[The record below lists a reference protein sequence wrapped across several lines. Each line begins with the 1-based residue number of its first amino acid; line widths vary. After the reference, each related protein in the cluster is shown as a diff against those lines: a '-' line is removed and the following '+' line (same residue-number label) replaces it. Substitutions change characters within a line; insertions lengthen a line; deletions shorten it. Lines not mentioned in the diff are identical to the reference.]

1 MGIVNRFVD
10 PYDAAALNE
19 SYLAHAERIAAG
31 GSYVMSEAMAR
42 AMLERYTEA
51 VLQARDAMADRGV
64 PLADFPEML
73 NFLLKR
79 LDAALLKRSVPPT
92 GTGE

>member
-1 MGIVNRFVD
+1 MGIVNRFVA
-10 PYDAAALNE
+10 PYDAAALTE
-19 SYLAHAERIAAG
+19 SRLAHEERIAAG
-31 GSYVMSEAMAR
+31 GTYVMSEAMAR

-51 VLQARDAMADRGV
+51 VLQARDAMGDRGV

-79 LDAALLKRSVPPT
+79 LDAALLKKSAPPA
-92 GTGE
+92 GSSH